1 MSGKIIGPNFPLNH
15 KSLNFENVCRV
26 FCKCQT
32 QLQRKKNTIFGRLQ
46 VQLKNFSHK
55 KLSSYCLD
63 LPTNEAALF
72 VEGFKIMG
80 PSPKPPL
87 KQFLFSMKMY
97 MGQNCQQ
104 MTSKLN
110 YIVNDNKFQHFI
122 RLCII
127 LNSLRLAKEALET
140 YIKHN
145 IFSMGIEHH
154 NQPETLSR
162 MVEISNLVF
171 SFIFTVEML
180 MKVAALGIIKYISD
194 GFNVFDGFLV
204 CFG

>member
-1 MSGKIIGPNFPLNH
+1 
-15 KSLNFENVCRV
+15 
-26 FCKCQT
+26 
-32 QLQRKKNTIFGRLQ
+32 
-46 VQLKNFSHK
+46 
-55 KLSSYCLD
+55 
-63 LPTNEAALF
+63 
-72 VEGFKIMG
+72 
-80 PSPKPPL
+80 
-87 KQFLFSMKMY
+87 
-97 MGQNCQQ
+97 

-127 LNSLRLAKEALET
+127 LNSLRLAKEASDT

-154 NQPETLSR
+154 NQPEMLSR

-180 MKVAALGIIKYISD
+180 MKVAAYGIIKYISD